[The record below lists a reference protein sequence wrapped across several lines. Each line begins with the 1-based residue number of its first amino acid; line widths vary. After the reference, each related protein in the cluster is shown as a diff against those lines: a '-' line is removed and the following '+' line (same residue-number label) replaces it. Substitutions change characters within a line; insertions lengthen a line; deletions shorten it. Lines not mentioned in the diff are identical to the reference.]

1 MLPEPPRK
9 PGPHAWT
16 GLGQAHDPH
25 EMLQELVGVAAR
37 VQSYQW
43 SRPVQDS
50 VQPQALFLW
59 AVIGESSGLP
69 EGPGIGSIL

>member
-1 MLPEPPRK
+1 MLQE
-9 PGPHAWT
+9 
-16 GLGQAHDPH
+16 L
-25 EMLQELVGVAAR
+25 LQELVGVATR

-43 SRPVQDS
+43 SRPVQGS

-69 EGPGIGSIL
+69 EGPRIGSIL